1 MYKRKVV
8 KVTNGKKRRA
18 KKRRAK
24 ERKEIGDYSEESEKR
39 EKKHV
44 DGKM

>member
-1 MYKRKVV
+1 MERK
-8 KVTNGKKRRA
+8 GEL

-39 EKKHV
+39 EKKYV

>member
-18 KKRRAK
+18 K
-24 ERKEIGDYSEESEKR
+24 ERKEIGDNSEESKKR